1 MEMEEKSI
9 FMRGS
14 SLIMRMPSRWILSK
28 PTKARTLSIASGGDA
43 VGLLLLEAEAP
54 EVDEWGAGHVIA
66 PTRVARDD
74 DGLQEDLAQ
83 HRVHKLRLIA
93 VDR

>member
-1 MEMEEKSI
+1 
-9 FMRGS
+9 
-14 SLIMRMPSRWILSK
+14 MRMPSRWILSK
-28 PTKARTLSIASGGDA
+28 PTKVRTLSMASGVTLSVFFFSKPKPQRLMSGA
-43 VGLLLLEAEAP
+43 
-54 EVDEWGAGHVIA
+54 AGHIIA

-83 HRVHKLRLIA
+83 HRVHELRLIA

>member
-1 MEMEEKSI
+1 MASGVTLSV
-9 FMRGS
+9 FFF
-14 SLIMRMPSRWILSK
+14 SK
-28 PTKARTLSIASGGDA
+28 PT
-43 VGLLLLEAEAP
+43 P

-66 PTRVARDD
+66 PTCVARDD

-83 HRVHKLRLIA
+83 HRVHELRLIA